1 MGALQAVRSN
11 NAFQPTLSVAAMC
24 VCNPDCGDP
33 RFSLAPG
40 ISLCLARISNPVCD
54 DEPSRDKIMK
64 LLLLVAGL
72 LCLMSVARG
81 SDDELLVR
89 EVVKSFV
96 TDYNNGDFKN
106 APSYTTDDW
115 VHINPGGGI
124 TRGRDDVLKEV
135 RAIHKTMLK
144 GVSITIDS
152 MTVRFVTRDVALV
165 NAIHTSDSYVTPED
179 GLKHENERQ
188 MKTYVV
194 VKHNGN
200 WLLALDQNTI
210 ISNP

>member
-1 MGALQAVRSN
+1 
-11 NAFQPTLSVAAMC
+11 
-24 VCNPDCGDP
+24 
-33 RFSLAPG
+33 
-40 ISLCLARISNPVCD
+40 
-54 DEPSRDKIMK
+54 MK
-64 LLLLVAGL
+64 FLLFVAGF
-72 LCLMSVARG
+72 LCLMCVARA
-81 SDDELLVR
+81 SDDEQLAR

-96 TDYNNGDFKN
+96 TDYNNGDFKS

-115 VHINPGGGI
+115 VHINPGGGL
-124 TRGRDDVLKEV
+124 TRGRDEVLKEV

-152 MTVRFVTRDVALV
+152 MTVRFVTHDVALA

-179 GLKHENERQ
+179 GLKHKNERQ
-188 MKTYVV
+188 MKTYLV
-194 VKHNGN
+194 VKHNGK

>member
-1 MGALQAVRSN
+1 
-11 NAFQPTLSVAAMC
+11 
-24 VCNPDCGDP
+24 
-33 RFSLAPG
+33 
-40 ISLCLARISNPVCD
+40 
-54 DEPSRDKIMK
+54 MK
-64 LLLLVAGL
+64 LLLFAVGL
-72 LCLMSVARG
+72 LCLMGVARG
-81 SDDELLVR
+81 SDNEQLVR

-115 VHINPGGGI
+115 VHINPGGGL
-124 TRGRDDVLKEV
+124 TRGRDEVLKEV

-144 GVSITIDS
+144 GVSITIDN
-152 MTVRFVTRDVALV
+152 MTVHFVTRDVAVV
-165 NAIHTSDSYVTPED
+165 NAIHKSDSYVTPED
-179 GLKHENERQ
+179 GMKHENERQ

-194 VKHNGN
+194 VKHNEK